1 MIDIETRLRMLIEVA
16 ERDQS
21 SIGWTITVFA
31 PILTEAA
38 DEIDRLRA
46 ALHAEWNQP

>member
-1 MIDIETRLRMLIEVA
+1 MLIEVA

-21 SIGWTITVFA
+21 NIGQAITIFV
-31 PILTEAA
+31 PVLTEAA